1 MKEYIYMMKYQVKN
15 ANVVKNSSHVST
27 LAHETRKNTRKLVL
41 CCLVCLG
48 VFLTISCKEQ
58 EQEQENGE
66 QVYCYNVENP
76 LTDLLWLKE
85 IVLQHE
91 KNNTNNTWVRI
102 FQTTYKDG
110 IGFHVCLHGGAFG
123 STFHNCAGK
132 VLCTLGHGAFEDITC
147 PELKIDFGNRIL
159 LWEINNPF

>member
-1 MKEYIYMMKYQVKN
+1 MMKYQIKN
-15 ANVVKNSSHVST
+15 ANAVKNSSHISA
-27 LAHETRKNTRKLVL
+27 LAHETRKNTQKLVL

-48 VFLTISCKEQ
+48 VFLSISCK

-66 QVYCYNVENP
+66 QVYGQPQKVCNVDNP

-91 KNNTNNTWVRI
+91 KNNTNNMWVRI
-102 FQTTYKDG
+102 FQATYKDG

-132 VLCTLGHGAFEDITC
+132 VLCTLGHGSVEDITC
-147 PELKIDFGNRIL
+147 PELKIDFENRIL
-159 LWEINNPF
+159 FWEINNPF